1 MTISVIPAQEQKQ
14 VRRVSAYIR
23 TSSLNDNQA
32 ESFSAQRDVY
42 LKMIEERPD
51 WVLHKLYSDRGISGT
66 RAALRPGFLEMIADG
81 EAEQYDVL
89 LVKSISRFSRHAGET
104 QLYVDILRSHHI
116 EIIFE
121 KENLSSNDYTSNL
134 ALTLHGIFSQ
144 SESQSI
150 GQNVSLA
157 YRARC
162 ARGEYNLGNN
172 RILGYDTVKK
182 KLVPNQD
189 AWIIRVIFNRY
200 VSGESCS
207 SIARELNAQGAK
219 TLHHHDFSAG
229 AVRFILKNETYVG
242 DKHLIKNPPR
252 DYISHKPDKYAAYT
266 DYYLSDDHE
275 PIVSREV
282 WEKAQ
287 QKLQEAA
294 DERSA
299 GIYRASGYHYLYG
312 LVFCGNCGSPFRRRT
327 LKHDKGNYHKAW
339 TCRERL
345 KGTGGNGCRCRTV
358 SEKEILEAISQ
369 TRGIDKVDEKTV
381 LSIARKVV
389 ITDSEIAVHTKQ

>member
-1 MTISVIPAQEQKQ
+1 MTISVIPAREQKQ

-32 ESFSAQRDVY
+32 ESFAAQRDVY
-42 LKMIEERPD
+42 MRMIEERPD

-134 ALTLHGIFSQ
+134 ALALHGIFSQ

-157 YRARC
+157 YQARC

-189 AWIIRVIFNRY
+189 TWIIREIFDRY
-200 VSGESCS
+200 VRGENCS
-207 SIARELNAQGAK
+207 SIASGLNAKGAR
-219 TLHHHDFSAG
+219 TLHNHCFKAE
-229 AVRFILKNETYVG
+229 AVKNILKNETYVG

-252 DYISHKPDKYAAYT
+252 DYISHKPDKYATYT

-275 PIVSREV
+275 PVISREV
-282 WEKAQ
+282 WEKTQ

-294 DERSA
+294 DERSG
-299 GIYRASGYHYLYG
+299 GIYRVSGCHYLYG
-312 LVFCGNCGSPFRRRT
+312 IVFCGDCGSPFRRRT
-327 LKHDKGNYHKAW
+327 VRHGRGNYHKAW

-345 KGTGGNGCRCRTV
+345 KGAVGNGCRCRTV
-358 SEKEILEAISQ
+358 SEKDILDAVSRI
-369 TRGIDKVDEKTV
+369 TGIDKDDKIRV
-381 LSIARKVV
+381 LSVVRKIV
-389 ITDSEIAVHTKQ
+389 ITDSEVVVQMT

>member
-1 MTISVIPAQEQKQ
+1 MTISVIPAREQKQ

-42 LKMIEERPD
+42 MKMIEENPD
-51 WVLHKLYSDRGISGT
+51 WVLHRLYSDRGISGT

-121 KENLSSNDYTSNL
+121 KENISSNDYTSNL
-134 ALTLHGIFSQ
+134 ALTLHSVFAQ

-189 AWIIRVIFNRY
+189 AWIIREIFDRY
-200 VSGESCS
+200 VKGENCS
-207 SIARELNAQGAK
+207 YIARELNAKGAR
-219 TLHHHDFSAG
+219 TLHNHCFRAET
-229 AVRFILKNETYVG
+229 VRYILKNETYVG

-252 DYISHKPDKYAAYT
+252 DYISHKPDKYATYT
-266 DYYLSDDHE
+266 DYYLPNDHE
-275 PIVSREV
+275 PVISREV
-282 WEKAQ
+282 WTKTQ

-294 DERSA
+294 DERNA
-299 GIYRASGYHYLYG
+299 GIYRGSGCHYLYG
-312 LVFCGNCGSPFRRRT
+312 IVFCGDCGSPFRRRT
-327 LKHDKGNYHKAW
+327 LKHDRGNYHKAW
-339 TCRERL
+339 SCRERL
-345 KGTGGNGCRCRTV
+345 MGTGGNGCRCRTV
-358 SEKEILEAISQ
+358 SEKEILDAISRS
-369 TRGIDKVDEKTV
+369 TGIDNLDEKTV
-381 LSIARKVV
+381 LSVVRKVV
-389 ITDSEIAVHTKQ
+389 ITDSEIVVQTT